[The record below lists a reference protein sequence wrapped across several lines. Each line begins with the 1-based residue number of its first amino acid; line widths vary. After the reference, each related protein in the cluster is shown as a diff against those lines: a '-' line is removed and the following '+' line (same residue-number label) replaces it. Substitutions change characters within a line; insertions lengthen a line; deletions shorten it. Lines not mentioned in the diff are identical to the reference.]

1 MREVFMS
8 KELVLT
14 KKQKALVVKDMTTFE
29 LACCERKSVLQG
41 LKTEIETSPIIALE
55 NGDFKQPDAK
65 GWQLKIS
72 NKIIMA
78 FGKSCKDIDTI
89 EDVFLSNAV
98 RNIRLEMTEIW
109 KMFKNK
115 SDFSETAYNNL
126 LLKAD
131 ELIESA
137 KEHFD
142 NRMEKLGIN
151 Q

>member
-1 MREVFMS
+1 MREVFMI
-8 KELVLT
+8 KEVAVT
-14 KKQKALVVKDMTTFE
+14 KKQKALVIKDMTTFE

-41 LKTEIETSPIIALE
+41 LKTEIETAPVISLE
-55 NGDFKQPDAK
+55 NGQFKQPDAK

-72 NKIIMA
+72 NKIIKV
-78 FGKSCKDIDTI
+78 FGNSCKDIDLI
-89 EDVFLSNAV
+89 ENVFLSNAV
-98 RNIRLEMTEIW
+98 RNIRLEITELW
-109 KMFKNK
+109 KIYKNK

-142 NRMEKLGIN
+142 NRMEKLGIS